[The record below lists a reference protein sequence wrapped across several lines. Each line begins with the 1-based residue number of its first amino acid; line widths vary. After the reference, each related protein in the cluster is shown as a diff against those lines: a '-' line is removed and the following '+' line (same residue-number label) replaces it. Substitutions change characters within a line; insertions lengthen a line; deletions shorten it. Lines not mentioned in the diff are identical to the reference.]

1 MNSFAHVSVDAI
13 RAQMPVV
20 ESLSAWAPQESTMR
34 DVGGDTERFSV
45 SGMKMVRESF
55 SDGAHK
61 LFIGSLLA
69 GTLLP
74 LKDFLLYLQNCA
86 NEHRESDKLSLSFR
100 TGPRLM

>member
-1 MNSFAHVSVDAI
+1 MSVDAI

-61 LFIGSLLA
+61 FLIGSFHA

-74 LKDFLLYLQNCA
+74 LRDFLLYLQNCA
-86 NEHRESDKLSLSFR
+86 NERRELDKPSLSFR
-100 TGPRLM
+100 IGPRSM